1 MKTEGK
7 YINRDL
13 SWLSF
18 NSRVLDEARDKHLPL
33 YERLKFL
40 AIYSSNLDEFYK
52 VRVASYRREKHP
64 DPAAILSDILRL
76 VDQQQNEFGRIFWKE
91 LVPELNRNNI
101 HLVQN
106 RHLTKS
112 HKEYIS
118 RYFYEDIIPHLQPVL
133 LQKGIS
139 PFLKDG
145 AIYLAIKMF

>member
-64 DPAAILSDILRL
+64 DPAAI
-76 VDQQQNEFGRIFWKE
+76 F
-91 LVPELNRNNI
+91 PEYLPNYAAR
-101 HLVQN
+101 
-106 RHLTKS
+106 
-112 HKEYIS
+112 
-118 RYFYEDIIPHLQPVL
+118 QPR
-133 LQKGIS
+133 
-139 PFLKDG
+139 
-145 AIYLAIKMF
+145 